1 MKTKIALH
9 IIAVQRKLISE
20 RNCLQEGGSQLEL
33 AELDTFLR
41 NEESI
46 ETLQREQGKN
56 VNDLNLAYHLQTP
69 PKIHRGDLFQNGNIH
84 ISKHRRY
91 AEVPEHTHDFVEINY
106 MYSGRCSQ
114 VINGERVDMEESDVV
129 IIDKEA
135 TQRIEYTGQEDIL
148 INILLKE
155 ETLSTEILNHLAST
169 NNLLSS
175 FLINAAKE
183 KGEHTQFIH
192 FHGGKASRLTHLI
205 ENMLLIY
212 FYTYSHKIRSL
223 NLYIS
228 LLLIE
233 LTHLLEQQTFSSADG
248 YAENEML
255 GILDYIDK
263 HFTSC
268 TLKETAAHFGYNPVY
283 LSNKLKMYFDA
294 SFQELVL
301 QKKFDFALELI
312 QETSFSLEE
321 IANRI
326 GYKQTT
332 SLFKLFKKYSTCTP
346 NEWRNTR

>member
-1 MKTKIALH
+1 
-9 IIAVQRKLISE
+9 
-20 RNCLQEGGSQLEL
+20 
-33 AELDTFLR
+33 
-41 NEESI
+41 
-46 ETLQREQGKN
+46 
-56 VNDLNLAYHLQTP
+56 
-69 PKIHRGDLFQNGNIH
+69 
-84 ISKHRRY
+84 
-91 AEVPEHTHDFVEINY
+91 
-106 MYSGRCSQ
+106 
-114 VINGERVDMEESDVV
+114 MEESDVV

-175 FLINAAKE
+175 FLINASKE

-192 FHGGKASRLTHLI
+192 FRGGKTSRLTHLI

-212 FYTYSHKIRSL
+212 FDTYSHKIRSL
-223 NLYIS
+223 NLYTS

-233 LTHLLEQQTFSSADG
+233 LTHLLEQQSFSSADG
-248 YAENEML
+248 CAENEML
-255 GILDYIDK
+255 RVLDYIDK

-301 QKKFDFALELI
+301 KKKFDFALELI
-312 QETSFSLEE
+312 LSLKHMKENCFRCDCCLIISLQRIFLDLFSVLNFWLYYQG
-321 IANRI
+321 I
-326 GYKQTT
+326 
-332 SLFKLFKKYSTCTP
+332 
-346 NEWRNTR
+346 

>member
-20 RNCLQEGGSQLEL
+20 RNCLQERGSQLEL

-212 FYTYSHKIRSL
+212 FDTY
-223 NLYIS
+223 
-228 LLLIE
+228 
-233 LTHLLEQQTFSSADG
+233 SSADG

-301 QKKFDFALELI
+301 QKNLTLHW
-312 QETSFSLEE
+312 
-321 IANRI
+321 N
-326 GYKQTT
+326 
-332 SLFKLFKKYSTCTP
+332 
-346 NEWRNTR
+346 

>member
-135 TQRIEYTGQEDIL
+135 TQRIEYTGQEDTL

-212 FYTYSHKIRSL
+212 FDTY
-223 NLYIS
+223 
-228 LLLIE
+228 
-233 LTHLLEQQTFSSADG
+233 SSADG

-301 QKKFDFALELI
+301 QKNLTLHW
-312 QETSFSLEE
+312 
-321 IANRI
+321 N
-326 GYKQTT
+326 
-332 SLFKLFKKYSTCTP
+332 
-346 NEWRNTR
+346 

>member
-1 MKTKIALH
+1 MKPKIALH

-114 VINGERVDMEESDVV
+114 VINGERV
-129 IIDKEA
+129 
-135 TQRIEYTGQEDIL
+135 
-148 INILLKE
+148 

-212 FYTYSHKIRSL
+212 FDTYSHKIRSL

-312 QETSFSLEE
+312 QEKVFNMY
-321 IANRI
+321 A
-326 GYKQTT
+326 Q
-332 SLFKLFKKYSTCTP
+332 
-346 NEWRNTR
+346 

>member
-20 RNCLQEGGSQLEL
+20 RNCLQEGESQLEL

-212 FYTYSHKIRSL
+212 FDTY
-223 NLYIS
+223 
-228 LLLIE
+228 
-233 LTHLLEQQTFSSADG
+233 SSADG

-301 QKKFDFALELI
+301 QKNLTLHW
-312 QETSFSLEE
+312 
-321 IANRI
+321 N
-326 GYKQTT
+326 
-332 SLFKLFKKYSTCTP
+332 
-346 NEWRNTR
+346 

>member
-1 MKTKIALH
+1 M
-9 IIAVQRKLISE
+9 
-20 RNCLQEGGSQLEL
+20 
-33 AELDTFLR
+33 
-41 NEESI
+41 
-46 ETLQREQGKN
+46 
-56 VNDLNLAYHLQTP
+56 
-69 PKIHRGDLFQNGNIH
+69 
-84 ISKHRRY
+84 
-91 AEVPEHTHDFVEINY
+91 
-106 MYSGRCSQ
+106 
-114 VINGERVDMEESDVV
+114 
-129 IIDKEA
+129 
-135 TQRIEYTGQEDIL
+135 
-148 INILLKE
+148 
-155 ETLSTEILNHLAST
+155 
-169 NNLLSS
+169 
-175 FLINAAKE
+175 
-183 KGEHTQFIH
+183 
-192 FHGGKASRLTHLI
+192 THLI

-212 FYTYSHKIRSL
+212 FDTYSHKIRSL

-346 NEWRNTR
+346 NEWRNPR

>member
-1 MKTKIALH
+1 MKPKIALH

-212 FYTYSHKIRSL
+212 FDTYSHKIRSL

-301 QKKFDFALELI
+301 QKNLTLHW
-312 QETSFSLEE
+312 
-321 IANRI
+321 N
-326 GYKQTT
+326 
-332 SLFKLFKKYSTCTP
+332 
-346 NEWRNTR
+346 

>member
-69 PKIHRGDLFQNGNIH
+69 SKIHRGDLFQNGNIH

-212 FYTYSHKIRSL
+212 FDTYSHKIRSL

>member
-212 FYTYSHKIRSL
+212 FDTY
-223 NLYIS
+223 
-228 LLLIE
+228 
-233 LTHLLEQQTFSSADG
+233 SSADG

-255 GILDYIDK
+255 GISDYIDK

-301 QKKFDFALELI
+301 QKNLTLHW
-312 QETSFSLEE
+312 
-321 IANRI
+321 N
-326 GYKQTT
+326 
-332 SLFKLFKKYSTCTP
+332 
-346 NEWRNTR
+346 

>member
-175 FLINAAKE
+175 FLFNAAKE

-212 FYTYSHKIRSL
+212 FDTY
-223 NLYIS
+223 
-228 LLLIE
+228 
-233 LTHLLEQQTFSSADG
+233 SSADG

-301 QKKFDFALELI
+301 QKNLTLHW
-312 QETSFSLEE
+312 
-321 IANRI
+321 N
-326 GYKQTT
+326 
-332 SLFKLFKKYSTCTP
+332 
-346 NEWRNTR
+346 

>member
-212 FYTYSHKIRSL
+212 FDTY
-223 NLYIS
+223 
-228 LLLIE
+228 
-233 LTHLLEQQTFSSADG
+233 SSADG

-301 QKKFDFALELI
+301 KKKFDFALELI

-346 NEWRNTR
+346 NEWRNKH